1 LLLPQFLL
9 SFDEPDAGATGVWP
23 KSLISKETIMVKWL
37 FRISVS
43 IGLAGMLG
51 GMAMGI
57 TQNFLLAP
65 AHAHFILLGFIVMF
79 LSALYYRTVPEATA
93 SRLAPVQAVISV
105 VGSILFPI
113 GICCVRLGDRIVF
126 MPVLVAGWLTVMA
139 GMLLFVVIV
148 YRSSGRA
155 PVRATLNLERP
166 APNGEKVQ
174 EFVFTST
181 VRK

>member
-1 LLLPQFLL
+1 M
-9 SFDEPDAGATGVWP
+9 
-23 KSLISKETIMVKWL
+23 IKWL

-43 IGLAGMLG
+43 IGLAGMVG
-51 GMAMGI
+51 GMLMGI

-79 LSALYYRTVPEATA
+79 LSALYYRSVPEAA
-93 SRLAPVQAVISV
+93 AGQLAPVQAVVSV

-113 GICCVRLGDRIVF
+113 GIACVRLGDRVVYL
-126 MPVLVAGWLTVMA
+126 PVLMAGWFVVLI
-139 GMLLFVVIV
+139 GMVLFVVIV

-155 PVRATLNLERP
+155 PARATADNHLGRP
-166 APNGEKVQ
+166 APSAETVQ

>member
-1 LLLPQFLL
+1 MTSRTPAHPPSGSKFR
-9 SFDEPDAGATGVWP
+9 VW
-23 KSLISKETIMVKWL
+23 KETIMIKWL

-43 IGLAGMLG
+43 IGLAGMLS

-79 LSALYYRTVPEATA
+79 LSALYYRTVAEAAA

-105 VGSILFPI
+105 VGAFLFPI
-113 GICCVRLGDRIVF
+113 GIVCIRLFDRGSF
-126 MPVLVAGWLTVMA
+126 MPVLVAGWLTVVT

-155 PVRATLNLERP
+155 LAPATTDNRQRP
-166 APNGEKVQ
+166 APSTEKVQ

-181 VRK
+181 VGK